1 MLTLGEDQ
9 DHTTERLVTSN
20 AFAFRTRDRT
30 QYARRHAQLA
40 TEGNIT
46 VDGTTSDS
54 IGTTGRPTAG
64 RTQLEPATR
73 LAPLPHD
80 DHVPHME
87 APGSPAA
94 QGRRQ
99 IAF

>member
-1 MLTLGEDQ
+1 M
-9 DHTTERLVTSN
+9 
-20 AFAFRTRDRT
+20 
-30 QYARRHAQLA
+30 A
-40 TEGNIT
+40 TEGKIT
-46 VDGTTSDS
+46 VDGTISDS

-64 RTQLEPATR
+64 RTRLEPATW

-87 APGSPAA
+87 APGNPAA